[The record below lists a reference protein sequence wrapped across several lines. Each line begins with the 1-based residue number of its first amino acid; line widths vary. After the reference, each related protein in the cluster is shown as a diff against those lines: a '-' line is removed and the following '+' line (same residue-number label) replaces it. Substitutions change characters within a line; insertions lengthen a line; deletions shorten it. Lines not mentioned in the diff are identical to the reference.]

1 MWKWWF
7 NIGTRIVASKWSAS
21 MTDAIGSWP
30 QLTPYCDPSQ
40 WCTSQRVQQQQQQQ
54 WAAGGNLL
62 TFQVQ
67 IIEVSRCGFVLWEK
81 KLPNGGGFQAKIPAS
96 DGSTI
101 NKQHIIS
108 AWGSSGP
115 RFALETNPHAQCSLV
130 VHRPHHFSLFTGHQ
144 ISLYFVHIS
153 QNKRGGLLR

>member
-1 MWKWWF
+1 M
-7 NIGTRIVASKWSAS
+7 
-21 MTDAIGSWP
+21 
-30 QLTPYCDPSQ
+30 
-40 WCTSQRVQQQQQQQ
+40 
-54 WAAGGNLL
+54 L

-130 VHRPHHFSLFTGHQ
+130 VHRPHHFRFLRDTRFHFILFTYRRIKEGAYSANTTPPFLPPMNKSEVPGGFNN
-144 ISLYFVHIS
+144 INNPLYPPLLFVS
-153 QNKRGGLLR
+153 KCVPNLLQA